1 MAINCGL
8 QGCSVSEKLRYTAS
22 SRTTPRR
29 ERDLPARFET
39 ALPAARSA
47 TGSLPAEDGPRIVFS
62 ACRRWRPT
70 CYRKVMI
77 LLITSSATGTQC
89 AESLRAATSQDV
101 HWAQTPQDGAA
112 RLREQVYSVAVIDQF
127 LLETEPQESDQMIE
141 HLGTAF
147 PVYINFAVTNMERL
161 LREVRSALHRRRREE
176 ATARRAVAE
185 QLHSEM
191 NETLTA
197 MLLSCELAMSVPGMP
212 DRATEKIRVIDNL
225 ARELRL
231 RLEVN

>member
-1 MAINCGL
+1 
-8 QGCSVSEKLRYTAS
+8 
-22 SRTTPRR
+22 
-29 ERDLPARFET
+29 
-39 ALPAARSA
+39 
-47 TGSLPAEDGPRIVFS
+47 
-62 ACRRWRPT
+62 
-70 CYRKVMI
+70 MI

-89 AESLRAATSQDV
+89 AESLHAATSQDV

-112 RLREQVYSVAVIDQF
+112 RLREQAYSVAVIDQF